1 MYNLPVKH
9 RPQLRVKLFTNSVY
23 EQRLTNPDG
32 SLDDFHAVHVASVA
46 APQALLLHLL
56 DPVAGLCMRK
66 GNELK
71 RNDGDGEANERSIGV
86 LAPLTAVHDL
96 KMVKI
101 SATMLTREV
110 GC

>member
-56 DPVAGLCMRK
+56 DPVAGLCTRK

-71 RNDGDGEANERSIGV
+71 RNDGDEMDESSISV

-101 SATMLTREV
+101 AATMLTREV